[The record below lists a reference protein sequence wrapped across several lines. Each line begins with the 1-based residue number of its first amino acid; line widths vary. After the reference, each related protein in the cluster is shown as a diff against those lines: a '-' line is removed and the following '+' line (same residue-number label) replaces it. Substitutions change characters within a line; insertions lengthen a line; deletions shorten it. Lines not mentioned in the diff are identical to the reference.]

1 MAVDFPQFGLPTG
14 LSGGSDTWDNG
25 LAGELLSADY
35 FGTVEPISGS
45 LSVALDGLTVSAS
58 ATVSLAATLGAS
70 LDDLTLASAAALEQV
85 AIEVP
90 WDGGSGHVEARD
102 RLRRAQRD
110 ELRSAVETAFRRV
123 FGNDEEAETE
133 YVETAASPENA
144 PVSRAAVVDYVEAE
158 LALNGLRSTLGDIE
172 ATLIAYERQRTEAAA
187 LLAEEE
193 AIVMLLVA

>member
-14 LSGGSDTWDNG
+14 LSGGADKWDDG

-35 FGTVEPISGS
+35 FGTAAPIAGS
-45 LSVALDGLTVSAS
+45 VSVALDGLAVSAS

-70 LDDLTLASAAALEQV
+70 LDDVALASVAALEQAV
-85 AIEVP
+85 IEVP
-90 WDGGSGHVEARD
+90 WDGGSGYVEARD

-123 FGNDEEAETE
+123 FGDDEEAETE
-133 YVETAASPENA
+133 YVEA
-144 PVSRAAVVDYVEAE
+144 PAELPQSRAAVVDYVEAE
-158 LALNGLRSTLGDIE
+158 LALNGLRSTLDDIE
-172 ATLIAYERQRTEAAA
+172 ATLIAYQRQRIEAAA

-193 AIVMLLVA
+193 AIVMLLLA

>member
-1 MAVDFPQFGLPTG
+1 MAVDFPQFGLPAG

-123 FGNDEEAETE
+123 FGDDEEAETE
-133 YVETAASPENA
+133 YVAEPDLQ
-144 PVSRAAVVDYVEAE
+144 PVKRAAVVDYVEAE
-158 LALNGLRSTLGDIE
+158 LALNGLRSSLDDIE

>member
-14 LSGGSDTWDNG
+14 LSGGSDKWDDG

-133 YVETAASPENA
+133 YVAEPDLQ
-144 PVSRAAVVDYVEAE
+144 PVKRAAVVDYVEAE

>member
-123 FGNDEEAETE
+123 FGDDEEAETE
-133 YVETAASPENA
+133 YVEAPAES

-172 ATLIAYERQRTEAAA
+172 ATLIAYERQRMKSAA